1 MRASRKLWLAG
12 AALGALVVAAPAAW
26 ADDLP
31 MLASQ
36 DAYGGWTSDHG
47 SLEAGGQVFI
57 NKPGASP
64 SDNLAKF
71 EEFGN
76 QTDAVFLR
84 SLDFGFATRD
94 GTFTAEVMGKNI
106 TQNDQALRVDLDQ
119 PGQQYLTLGW
129 YKSPQL
135 VSTTAQTIFGGMGT
149 NNLTVPDGVVQDLYA
164 GISNGGN
171 MYTEGAG
178 KSVTDP
184 FTTPNPTYPA
194 TATNPAT
201 SLKVPKGC
209 YLGVGV
215 QGTYNSVTNPTGCVA
230 GVPAVATTIAG
241 AEHGVT
247 LGLQRDR
254 KEIDYRWTPTEDW
267 DLNVQYSNE
276 HRWGLQEQGMLFSS
290 STSTPMAAVP
300 APVDDTTQDASISAE
315 YSGYSPWGMR
325 WNGMLKYDLS
335 LYTDAFSSFT
345 ATNPFG
351 GPGSD
356 SAAGAPDCPVAS
368 GTTTPNCYGVGQ
380 MGMPPNNASNS
391 IMAMTGVDLPW
402 FKSSRYMGT
411 FEYNA
416 MTQNEAFIPMTI
428 NPNGNSNL
436 WPTTSTSATTALAA
450 MPRNSLEG
458 QIDTLLFNNV
468 LTTQFTS
475 DLKNKLSYRY
485 FSDDNTTPALTLQNF
500 IINDSQ
506 IAIGPTGVA
515 GGVDSG
521 SLAPHTTLFSS
532 YVKQNAA
539 DELTWDP
546 VKWANLG
553 FKTAWEQYDY
563 SQYAANQTNEYTEKL
578 YGDLTPTDWL
588 TIRASDSIAWRRY
601 DNYNWQSYV
610 GDQIGVLPGWSA
622 GSGASSLAENP
633 LLADV
638 NIANRNRNLANLFV
652 DISTPFGLTLTPTA
666 SLRWDD
672 YPTDPNLLAAAN
684 AAIPVGATPG
694 SYQLGLRSDHNWT
707 LGLEADYK
715 LNSAVTLMGSYMY
728 ERTNQTLLGDSSNSY
743 STSTAGNTA
752 LGDVWFNNMAENVNT
767 WTAAADFTLIP
778 DRLALKLSG
787 SYEIANDSW
796 GVGPEPTCTVAL
808 SSSCGVA
815 NAINPAYPPE
825 KTTLY
830 HADATLSYKVDPAM
844 LAQVGTKAEVFLK
857 LHYMWE
863 ESSVTNWQNNA
874 TSVYMYSTLNPSTV
888 SLKDMIFMAGDNPN
902 YNTQLLMASL
912 VVKW

>member
-12 AALGALVVAAPAAW
+12 AALGALVVAAAAAR

-31 MLASQ
+31 LLASQ

-57 NKPGASP
+57 NKPGTSP

-71 EEFGN
+71 EEYGN
-76 QTDAVFLR
+76 QTDPVFLR

-135 VSTTAQTIFGGMGT
+135 VSTTAQTPYYGMGT
-149 NNLTVPDGVVQDLYA
+149 NSLTIPDTVVNALYG
-164 GISNGGN
+164 GIANGN
-171 MYTEGAG
+171 MYTQGAG
-178 KSVTDP
+178 NTAVTVNP
-184 FTTPNPTYPA
+184 FLA
-194 TATNPAT
+194 ASATNPLT
-201 SLKVPKGC
+201 TLKIPKGC
-209 YLGVGV
+209 YLPSQLLLGPYSANPEGCAVVGGVSVVPV
-215 QGTYNSVTNPTGCVA
+215 Q
-230 GVPAVATTIAG
+230 TTILNN
-241 AEHGVT
+241 EHGVT

-267 DLNVQYSNE
+267 DIKVEYSNE

-335 LYTDAFSSFT
+335 LYTDAFNSFT
-345 ATNPFG
+345 AESPFG
-351 GPGSD
+351 GPGSPVPGD
-356 SAAGAPDCPVAS
+356 SLCQVTGATV
-368 GTTTPNCYGVGQ
+368 TPNCYGVGQ

-428 NPNGNSNL
+428 NPNGGSNL
-436 WPTTSTSATTALAA
+436 WATTNTGTLVALAP
-450 MPRNSLEG
+450 MPRNSLQG

-468 LTTQFTS
+468 LTTQITS

-485 FSDDNTTPALTLQNF
+485 FSDDNTTPALTLQNY

-506 IAIGPTGVA
+506 LATSAV
-515 GGVDSG
+515 VDGG

-588 TIRASDSIAWRRY
+588 TIRASDSISWRRY

-610 GDQIGVLPGWSA
+610 GDEIGVLPGWSA

-684 AAIPVGATPG
+684 ALIPAGATPG
-694 SYQLGLRSDHNWT
+694 QYELGLRSDHNWT
-707 LGLEADYK
+707 AGLEADYK
-715 LNSAVTLMGSYMY
+715 INSAVTLMGSYTY

-743 STSTAGNTA
+743 YVSGVGNVG
-752 LGDVWFNNMAENVNT
+752 LGNVWFNKMAENVNT
-767 WTAAADFTLIP
+767 WTAAADFQLIP
-778 DRLALKLSG
+778 DRLGLKLSG
-787 SYEIANDSW
+787 SYTIADDTW
-796 GVGPEPTCTVAL
+796 GIGPEPTCTVAL

-825 KTTLY
+825 STKLY
-830 HADATLSYKVDPAM
+830 RADATLTYKVDPAM
-844 LAQVGTKAEVFLK
+844 LAQLGTKAEVFLK

-863 ESSVTNWQNNA
+863 ESSVSNWQDNI
-874 TSVYMYSTLNPSTV
+874 TQVYMYSTLNPSTV